1 MSSLYRSE
9 LSAPVAPPML
19 GLAAA
24 IVAYLLSAVVA
35 RQFSA
40 PEVATPLLS
49 ISGLAIAFASIVAAF
64 TALSMVVAPAM
75 DRTAGRAAESH
86 AAVFAIAVAV
96 QKEASALLDRTSPW
110 WHYVVAA
117 IGGFTFGVLLA
128 RAIAWLLA

>member
-1 MSSLYRSE
+1 MAQVDNQRPPFGGYTGARSVVKIAAMSSLYRSE
-9 LSAPVAPPML
+9 LSAPITPPML

-24 IVAYLLSAVVA
+24 
-35 RQFSA
+35 
-40 PEVATPLLS
+40 
-49 ISGLAIAFASIVAAF
+49 IVAAF

-86 AAVFAIAVAV
+86 AAVFAIAVAA
-96 QKEASALLDRTSPW
+96 QKEASALLGRTSPW

-128 RAIAWLLA
+128 RAIAWLLG